1 MMWKEVKTWA
11 TSHGYKVDRQ
21 KVDGTTKK
29 YDYFW
34 EEKSN
39 PNNKGQAN
47 GVANLAKQIYN
58 SITDYRHVEHQQ
70 NYENNSIDDNIH
82 KDQVF

>member
-21 KVDGTTKK
+21 KVDGTIKK

-34 EEKSN
+34 HEVSN

>member
-11 TSHGYKVDRQ
+11 SSHDYKVERV
-21 KVDGTTKK
+21 KIEGTKQS

-39 PNNKGQAN
+39 PNNKGRADS
-47 GVANLAKQIYN
+47 VFNLAKTIFN
-58 SITDYRHVEHQQ
+58 KITDNRHVEHQN
-70 NYENNSIDDNIH
+70 NYEHSLVKEIYIDPA
-82 KDQVF
+82 F